1 MKTFGNFNTS
11 ATQRTLFNK
20 WEYKN
25 ITHGDSGDFPDHRS
39 IAQRGKILS
48 VFTDL
53 PYAGYP
59 ATGLII

>member
-1 MKTFGNFNTS
+1 MKTLENYNTS

-25 ITHGDSGDFPDHRS
+25 ITHGESGDFPDHRS

-53 PYAGYP
+53 PY
-59 ATGLII
+59 I